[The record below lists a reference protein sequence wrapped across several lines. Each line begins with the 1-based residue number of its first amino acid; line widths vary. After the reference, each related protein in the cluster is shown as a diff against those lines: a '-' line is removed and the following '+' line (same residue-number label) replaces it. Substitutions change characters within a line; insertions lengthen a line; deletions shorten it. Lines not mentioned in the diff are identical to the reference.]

1 MIQLAAIV
9 ASINSYFGQLQGGF
23 GMSFQSKLSKREFQ
37 VLELVSSGSSNSQV
51 AETLGISRS
60 TAKTHLRNIYSK
72 TDHHNR
78 TILAISFLNS
88 KT

>member
-23 GMSFQSKLSKREFQ
+23 VMSFQSKLSKREFQ

>member
-1 MIQLAAIV
+1 
-9 ASINSYFGQLQGGF
+9 
-23 GMSFQSKLSKREFQ
+23 MSFQTILSKREFQ

-51 AETLGISRS
+51 AEKLGISRA

-78 TILAISFLNS
+78 TTLAISFLNS
-88 KT
+88 RS

>member
-1 MIQLAAIV
+1 MNALPAMHHEEFAEM
-9 ASINSYFGQLQGGF
+9 SYQH
-23 GMSFQSKLSKREFQ
+23 
-37 VLELVSSGSSNSQV
+37 SQI
-51 AETLGISRS
+51 ANELGISQS

-78 TILAISFLNS
+78 TVLAINFLNS

>member
-1 MIQLAAIV
+1 MT
-9 ASINSYFGQLQGGF
+9 
-23 GMSFQSKLSKREFQ
+23 FQSKLSKREFQ
-37 VLELVSSGSSNSQV
+37 VLELVSSGSSNAQV
-51 AETLGISRS
+51 AEELGISSS

-78 TILAISFLNS
+78 TVLVISFLNS